1 MTAAPVLARSLK
13 FSLQISQGENVGQVY
28 SFDKTVVTIGRGP
41 QNDVILAHDPK
52 ASRQHVEL
60 KVEAGFLRVKNL
72 TDRNFILINGEKID
86 QKYIQVSS
94 TLQIGDTILKINIE
108 TPPPTPAASAS
119 MPVVT
124 ASSAQSGAAL
134 KVVPR
139 SNPAPSA
146 YTPPPPQAPPLGGAQ
161 TAYQPARNNSN
172 GSSRLRFYMMVLV
185 IGGAVAW
192 FLMDSEAK
200 KKADAGLRTEG
211 DIVRAIEDSATA
223 VKELKKQQETGG
235 QNSLQYRAAQEHYVK
250 GFRDYRQRQYARAM
264 QSFQAALSFYPAH
277 ELARKYLVQAQRKF
291 EENVDSNMSL
301 GRKYYQRQNYKL
313 CQSSFAN
320 VMIMLKD
327 ASKPKYREAKQF
339 YDECS
344 LRLEGRF

>member
-13 FSLQISQGENVGQVY
+13 FSLQISQGENVGYVY
-28 SFDKTVVTIGRGP
+28 SFDKAVVTIGRGP

-52 ASRQHVEL
+52 ASRQHAEL
-60 KVEAGFLRVKNL
+60 KVEAGFLKIKNL
-72 TDRNFILINGEKID
+72 SDRNFILINGEKID
-86 QKYIQVSS
+86 QKYIQTSS

-108 TPPPTPAASAS
+108 APVPAVAPVASTAAPAISQSAAIKPAAY
-119 MPVVT
+119 
-124 ASSAQSGAAL
+124 
-134 KVVPR
+134 
-139 SNPAPSA
+139 N
-146 YTPPPPQAPPLGGAQ
+146 PPPPPPPSYQAPRPSSSG
-161 TAYQPARNNSN
+161 
-172 GSSRLRFYMMVLV
+172 GSSRLRFYMIVLI

-192 FLMDSEAK
+192 FLMGSNAK
-200 KKADAGLRTEG
+200 KKADVGLRTEG

-223 VKELKKQQETGG
+223 VKELRKQQESGG
-235 QNSLQYRAAQEHYVK
+235 QNSLQYRSAQEHYIK

-264 QSFQAALSFYPAH
+264 QSFQAALSFYPSH

-291 EENVDSNMSL
+291 EETVDSNMSL
-301 GRKYYQRQNYKL
+301 GRKYYQRQNFKL

-344 LRLEGRF
+344 LRLEGKF

>member
-13 FSLQISQGENVGQVY
+13 FSLQISQGENVGYVY
-28 SFDKTVVTIGRGP
+28 SFDKTVVMIGRGP

-60 KVEAGFLRVKNL
+60 KVEAGFLKIKNL
-72 TDRNFILINGEKID
+72 SERNFILINGEKLD
-86 QKYIQVSS
+86 QKYIQTST
-94 TLQIGDTILKINIE
+94 TLQVGDTILKINIE
-108 TPPPTPAASAS
+108 NPPSVPAPNLAASA
-119 MPVVT
+119 PVPAATKSPPVG
-124 ASSAQSGAAL
+124 GAAL

-139 SNPAPSA
+139 GNPAPA
-146 YTPPPPQAPPLGGAQ
+146 ATPPPSPSAQTSYQAPRAMPS
-161 TAYQPARNNSN
+161 SN

-200 KKADAGLRTEG
+200 KKADVGLRTEG
-211 DIVRAIEDSATA
+211 DIVRAIEDSASA
-223 VKELKKQQETGG
+223 VKELKKQQDNSG

-291 EENVDSNMSL
+291 EETVDSNMSL